1 MQDRYHDNKN
11 IENAV
16 DRYLD
21 MVDFTLTPLFDMQN
35 HDINIMDYLAF
46 FDKNNICIGGACGH
60 FNELLIIA
68 NLNKEAELVI
78 NNKEDLEL
86 LQDIMSNVD
95 IAYLSYSLFSDGV
108 YKDNAKTW
116 FNILSDVSNANID
129 SFKIF

>member
-11 IENAV
+11 IENVV

-46 FDKNNICIGGACGH
+46 FDKNNICIGGTCGH

-86 LQDIMSNVD
+86 LQDLVQEGFLALNKAITT
-95 IAYLSYSLFSDGV
+95 